1 MIRKVRK
8 IAAAVIAAMLVMLF
22 FTGCGQNTEQIT
34 PEDIIERGMLFVG
47 VKEDVPYFSYF
58 DENTGEFTGFEIEI
72 ARLIAE
78 DLLGS
83 SDKIEFIPVTTRTRS
98 VLIEHGEIDLAI
110 ATFSANEDRRED
122 FNFSGSYYT
131 DYAGLL
137 VREDSNFRDLYDLN
151 GKTVGVLQSSTASK
165 AVSSEAQALG
175 ISVKTITY
183 ASYADIQ
190 TALVAGR
197 CDAFCA
203 DRAILRGYVTP
214 DLKLTPDEFAPQEY
228 CVGSY
233 ISNTELAA
241 YIDELI
247 TKWKQDGTLDDLKVK
262 YGI

>member
-1 MIRKVRK
+1 MIREVRR
-8 IAAAVIAAMLVMLF
+8 IATAVVAAVLIMMIFA
-22 FTGCGQNTEQIT
+22 GCSHNTEQIT
-34 PEDIIERGMLFVG
+34 PEIIKDRGTLIVG
-47 VKEDVPYFSYF
+47 VKEDVPYFSYY
-58 DENTGEFTGFEIEI
+58 DSETGEFTGFEIEI

-110 ATFSANEDRRED
+110 ATFTANSDRRED

-137 VREDSNFRDLYDLN
+137 VREDSNFRDLLDLE
-151 GKTVGVLQSSTASK
+151 GKTIGVLQSSTASK

-190 TALVAGR
+190 TALSAGR

-203 DRAILRGYVTP
+203 DRAILRGYVAP

-228 CVGSY
+228 CVGTH
-233 ISNTELAA
+233 ITNTELAA

-247 TKWKQDGTLDDLKVK
+247 TKWKQDGTIDDLKVK